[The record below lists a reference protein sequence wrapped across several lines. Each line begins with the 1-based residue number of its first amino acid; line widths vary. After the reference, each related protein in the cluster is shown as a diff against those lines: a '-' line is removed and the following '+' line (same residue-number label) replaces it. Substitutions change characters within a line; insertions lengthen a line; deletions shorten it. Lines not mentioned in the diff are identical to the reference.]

1 MKTVLGICAVMFLA
15 GCASYADLGGGRY
28 AKTALSEERS
38 PFGTNSGFAQLQD
51 CKGHKAHW
59 YSFMEYSDC
68 QPINGWQLVSSQ
80 GQGGQVAAGLLN
92 VAGAG
97 VIASQ
102 IGQGASASA
111 NAISQS
117 VAVAPTRS
125 HHR

>member
-1 MKTVLGICAVMFLA
+1 MKTVLGLLAVMFMA

-51 CKGHKAHW
+51 CKGEKAHW

-68 QPINGWQLVSSQ
+68 QPINGWQLVTSQ
-80 GQGGQVAAGLLN
+80 GQGGIIAAGALTGIGIG
-92 VAGAG
+92 VAGALIPG
-97 VIASQ
+97 TTNQ
-102 IGQGASASA
+102 A
-111 NAISQS
+111 NA
-117 VAVAPTRS
+117 VATQALTVQTRG